1 MLYLTFLLAF
11 GLHQPHK
18 FTSWLYM
25 IVCFLTDFFLFYL
38 FYYFSS
44 SSKSCN
50 SLEKIM
56 LNIQYG
62 NKELNLPYAL
72 TKTIGEVIWLNCC
85 YSYCP
90 DCWYFMYMLM
100 VTIWYVVWG
109 LLTIKAEKLQS
120 RAMLVWKVYIHV
132 LIKWKR
138 RDHLRK
144 DTGHFAELKT
154 LFTGNLSFFLC
165 QYIVKHTCELWNF
178 GDI

>member
-11 GLHQPHK
+11 GLHQLHK

-90 DCWYFMYMLM
+90 DCWHFMYMLM
-100 VTIWYVVWG
+100 VTIWYVDRG

-120 RAMLVWKVYIHV
+120 RAMLVWKVYIQCMYWSNEREE
-132 LIKWKR
+132 I
-138 RDHLRK
+138 
-144 DTGHFAELKT
+144 
-154 LFTGNLSFFLC
+154 
-165 QYIVKHTCELWNF
+165 I
-178 GDI
+178 